1 MSKYFWTQSSYH
13 RGSSDSGHY
22 PKLIWLLDQSHLERT
37 GAVLILYVVD
47 HQHCM
52 GNHYPKYTPM
62 LDLSNFTWYFFKK
75 RFNLNSL
82 DWFVFLGMFEKPDKV
97 TSKVDIPC
105 KYGNFRDHNGQQ
117 DHQID
122 RPHGFWS
129 ILWNRRWAF
138 DCHYSQ
144 CHYSYLK
151 IILSSL
157 LLVELV
163 QNVHWQ

>member
-1 MSKYFWTQSSYH
+1 MSNYFWTQSSCH

-22 PKLIWLLDQSHLERT
+22 PKLIWLLGQLHLEKT
-37 GAVLILYVVD
+37 GAALILYVVD
-47 HQHCM
+47 YHHCM
-52 GNHYPKYTPM
+52 GNHYPTPM
-62 LDLSNFTWYFFKK
+62 LDYQILLDISLK

-82 DWFVFLGMFEKPDKV
+82 GWFVFSGIFEKPDKV
-97 TSKVDIPC
+97 ASKVDIPC
-105 KYGNFRDHNGQQ
+105 IYGNFRDHKRQQ

-122 RPHGFWS
+122 WLHVFWS

-163 QNVHWQ
+163 QNVHRQ